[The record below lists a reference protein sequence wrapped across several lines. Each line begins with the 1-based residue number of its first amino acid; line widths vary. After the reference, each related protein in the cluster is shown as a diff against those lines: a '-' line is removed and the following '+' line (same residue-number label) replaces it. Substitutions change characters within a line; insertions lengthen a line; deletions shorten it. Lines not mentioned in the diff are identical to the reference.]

1 MINFIKK
8 HKLNFISYFLC
19 AFAMALFTII
29 SFSCKTYAYSIDSNG
44 NLVGDNIFNAD
55 TMITSRSNVVYSS
68 NSQLLTIQTQN
79 NDPYIFINNLN
90 GINGT
95 RYYVQIFGV
104 EDTTVDMWDSTNGRL
119 GSNFIYNSNE
129 VYHIE
134 FEGYMASNIGTYN
147 LYISVCT
154 YELEQWEPYGVWY
167 SSSNYDTLENQL
179 NTTNGLLDLQI
190 DITKYG
196 WLSYIDNLEYYVT
209 GNYVSTFTFEQLK
222 TNNYI
227 SNNATLDLYTM
238 SLYQNPNYSY
248 IKFDIY
254 FQNSYANLDYFSANL
269 FDISTK
275 LGFNGVVSI
284 YDTDSNSAVFNIT
297 DIASITYEDIIEKNS
312 NFGDYIYNVVFEFAS
327 PDASTMIY
335 TNSFYSRG
343 YQTGYSYGSNVTT
356 GYYTPIIN
364 DLNARISNLE
374 NDIVSL
380 NNTID
385 TLKELNA
392 QYQQQLADN
401 VGWSS
406 LFFAFAD
413 TPFKVVSNV
422 LGFELFGLNLFA
434 TFIGMITV
442 FGVVYLLKKFL

>member
-1 MINFIKK
+1 MIKFIKK

-19 AFAMALFTII
+19 AFAMALFTFI
-29 SFSCKTYAYSIDSNG
+29 SFNCKTYAYSIDNNG
-44 NLVGDNIFNAD
+44 NLIGDNVFDVNSVQLGNGYDYQATASDWVKAIDIPVLPNTTYSSSSSIGRYSFNHGNIVSNYNQSTITTLSDTNSLSLFFYVGDFSG
-55 TMITSRSNVVYSS
+55 T
-68 NSQLLTIQTQN
+68 
-79 NDPYIFINNLN
+79 PYDWFK
-90 GINGT
+90 
-95 RYYVQIFGV
+95 YY
-104 EDTTVDMWDSTNGRL
+104 ML
-119 GSNFIYNSNE
+119 
-129 VYHIE
+129 
-134 FEGYMASNIGTYN
+134 NIGDT
-147 LYISVCT
+147 SKP
-154 YELEQWEPYGVWY
+154 WEPYGIWY
-167 SSSNYDTLENQL
+167 SQANYDTLENQL

-209 GNYVSTFTFEQLK
+209 GNYVSTFTFNDLK

-227 SNNATLDLYTM
+227 SNNATLDLYNM

-284 YDTDSNSAVFNIT
+284 YDNNNNSAVFNIT
-297 DIASITYEDIIEKNS
+297 DIVSITYEDIIEKNS

-327 PDASTMIY
+327 PDAATMIY

-343 YQTGYSYGSNVTT
+343 YQTGYSYGSNVST

-374 NDIVSL
+374 NDILSL

-385 TLKELNA
+385 TLKELNQ